1 MWIIFKEWYNQTF
14 KGLEQP
20 MVDLK
25 KKKNLRILYDLIAAL
40 SGHSFSNLLD
50 FFFIVLFLTEL

>member
-1 MWIIFKEWYNQTF
+1 MWIILKEWYNQTF

-25 KKKNLRILYDLIAAL
+25 KKNLHILYDLIAAL